1 VPWKMGDSS
10 SSQPAMSL
18 PVLAP
23 RLAGVTP
30 PVVEKPSSKEHTE
43 AEWEA
48 KRELIQKLYIQDN
61 RKLSETMAILESK
74 HGFAA
79 TEQMYKKRLKKWNI
93 RKRTY
98 RKSTPTNS
106 SLHTS
111 VSTPESFA
119 EQSTD
124 QDDVGVE
131 EVVRIPDRTN
141 QNTALSLPL
150 QVSRQGPYAGLEI
163 VLGNVWSWSQ
173 AKLENHGLSS
183 DPMSDY
189 LANPNQPPIQDS
201 RTMYRTFE
209 LVFDLWKHERGDLAG
224 MAARKGFYVLEYV
237 LTDDHPDLVWHML
250 DTIFDMVDR
259 GHIQLLSM
267 FLEHATVLAHRQLPT
282 QHPLLQ
288 ILVQLR
294 QCDYSTDQGR
304 QYIRHLL
311 HQAWLR
317 NVHILGEQVGSL
329 APQHLWL
336 YEQLIWDGRT
346 QLRKDSDLKQR
357 RELLTAA
364 LQNLSN
370 IYQGNGDYPTAH
382 CLRVEALTL
391 EFTQMDLGDKP
402 QAEQLALQLLSHTE
416 GAGSDPRL
424 NARFHAYARKM
435 LARVHQDRSDWD
447 VAEQNLKH
455 AIMSRE
461 TAHGAS
467 NNLRVVRDMWV
478 LADHYKR
485 TGRNIEARNVAEDAI
500 NRAKDYLEDLPG

>member
-1 VPWKMGDSS
+1 
-10 SSQPAMSL
+10 MSL

-79 TEQMYKKRLKKWNI
+79 TWVYPPLEER
-93 RKRTY
+93 
-98 RKSTPTNS
+98 
-106 SLHTS
+106 

-124 QDDVGVE
+124 QDDAGVE
-131 EVVRIPDRTN
+131 EVVRIPNRTK

-173 AKLENHGLSS
+173 AKLESHGLSS

-250 DTIFDMVDR
+250 DTIYDMR
-259 GHIQLLSM
+259 TGN
-267 FLEHATVLAHRQLPT
+267 FLRSIPY
-282 QHPLLQ
+282 
-288 ILVQLR
+288 
-294 QCDYSTDQGR
+294 CKFWYSYGS
-304 QYIRHLL
+304 
-311 HQAWLR
+311 AWLR

-370 IYQGNGDYPTAH
+370 IYQATGDSSTAH

-391 EFTQMDLGDKP
+391 EFTQMDLDDKP

-455 AIMSRE
+455 AILSRE

-485 TGRNIEARNVAEDAI
+485 TGRNMEARNVAEDAI